1 MWHAVGERVLVEAL
15 ACLHIHLANQDLN
28 ELSKENKNTVLIP
41 NIKCYMCDGRSLSV
55 SEIWRQVGERV
66 SEEVSHRDAKHL
78 RVKYFLVVNTVSSM
92 SELLPSFSPSI
103 LDFWI
108 FCTFSFCTFL
118 FCTFSFC
125 TFLFC
130 TFSFC
135 TSYSVF
141 LLTQT
146 KLVRLLPLLCGLSS
160 GTECPKFLALSYYI
174 SWNGTALFEQRFRNT
189 FSF

>member
-41 NIKCYMCDGRSLSV
+41 NIKCYMCNGRSLSV

-92 SELLPSFSPSI
+92 SELLPPFSP
-103 LDFWI
+103 F

-118 FCTFSFC
+118 FCVPSYLDEAGASST
-125 TFLFC
+125 TAVWTLFRYGVSNIYC
-130 TFSFC
+130 
-135 TSYSVF
+135 
-141 LLTQT
+141 
-146 KLVRLLPLLCGLSS
+146 PLWWIYHF
-160 GTECPKFLALSYYI
+160 TYQNI
-174 SWNGTALFEQRFRNT
+174 
-189 FSF
+189 

>member
-41 NIKCYMCDGRSLSV
+41 NIKCYMCDGRSFSV
-55 SEIWRQVGERV
+55 SERWRQAGERV

-92 SELLPSFSPSI
+92 SELLPPFSPSI

-108 FCTFSFCTFL
+108 FSFCTFL

-130 TFSFC
+130 VP
-135 TSYSVF
+135 SYLDEAGAAATTAV
-141 LLTQT
+141 
-146 KLVRLLPLLCGLSS
+146 
-160 GTECPKFLALSYYI
+160 
-174 SWNGTALFEQRFRNT
+174 WALFRYRVSNIYCPMWWIHHFTYQNI
-189 FSF
+189 

>member
-41 NIKCYMCDGRSLSV
+41 NIKCYMCNGRSLSV

-92 SELLPSFSPSI
+92 SELLPPFSPFFCTFSFCTF
-103 LDFWI
+103 LFCTFS

-130 TFSFC
+130 VP
-135 TSYSVF
+135 SY
-141 LLTQT
+141 LDEA
-146 KLVRLLPLLCGLSS
+146 GASS
-160 GTECPKFLALSYYI
+160 TTAV
-174 SWNGTALFEQRFRNT
+174 WALFRYRVSNIYCPMWWIYQFTYQNI
-189 FSF
+189 